1 MLRYPKTGITQCI
14 LGTKRIDVTGS
25 QTIRKRRNSD
35 TVRLGLK
42 DLLMQ
47 GFIELVQ
54 SLHFILRT
62 PRGGTGRDF
71 HFKNVSVAA
80 G

>member
-1 MLRYPKTGITQCI
+1 M
-14 LGTKRIDVTGS
+14 TGS
-25 QTIRKRRNSD
+25 QTLGKTRNSD

-42 DLLMQ
+42 DLLMR

-54 SLHFILRT
+54 SLVFILRT
-62 PRGGTGRDF
+62 PGGGTGRDL
-71 HFKNVSVAA
+71 HFKNISVAA